1 MKSSHTNGNRKTI
14 IIGGFGPGISTAVAE
29 QFGSNGFSL
38 ALIGR
43 NAERVAAGAK
53 ELTAKGFRAEPFVAD
68 LSKPEEIRDVVS
80 KVRAALGSI
89 SALQWTAFSFGAGDL
104 TTASA
109 DEIQEVLAVAVG
121 GLVTAVQSI
130 LPDLAANKGA
140 LLVTN
145 GGIGL
150 FDPQFDAI
158 GVKVERD
165 GCIGCEL
172 GEAQSGGAARTQT
185 QSAGHLCRRGR
196 GHKDCNDC
204 EGQTILP

>member
-1 MKSSHTNGNRKTI
+1 MESSQTNGNRKTI

-89 SALQWTAFSFGAGDL
+89 S
-104 TTASA
+104 
-109 DEIQEVLAVAVG
+109 
-121 GLVTAVQSI
+121 
-130 LPDLAANKGA
+130 
-140 LLVTN
+140 
-145 GGIGL
+145 
-150 FDPQFDAI
+150 
-158 GVKVERD
+158 GV
-165 GCIGCEL
+165 
-172 GEAQSGGAARTQT
+172 
-185 QSAGHLCRRGR
+185 
-196 GHKDCNDC
+196 
-204 EGQTILP
+204 P